1 MRLPARLSLRKK
13 NSHKGDYGH
22 ILVLA
27 GSRRYS
33 GAALLCAESALRS
46 GAGMVTLGLPESV
59 HRALIGKKIKE
70 LISVPFPENKDGAFS
85 AKAFS
90 AVREFMKQADV
101 LIIGPGMGSDNSTR
115 ALARKIVAAVQKPQV
130 VDADAL
136 NALAGFTGILK
147 NHRGEIILTPH
158 EKEMSRLFDINIR
171 LVKNNRKL
179 VAKKCA
185 KYYNSI
191 IVLKGHCSVVTDGD
205 KNFYLNHTGNPGM
218 ATAGSGDVLS
228 GITGAFLAQGL
239 SAFQS
244 AKYATYI
251 HGLAGD
257 LAEDK
262 KTQLGLIAS
271 DIIDMIPG
279 ALKKSM

>member
-1 MRLPARLSLRKK
+1 MSLRKK

-191 IVLKGHCSVVTDGD
+191 IVLKGHCSIVTDGD
-205 KNFYLNHTGNPGM
+205 KNFYL
-218 ATAGSGDVLS
+218 
-228 GITGAFLAQGL
+228 
-239 SAFQS
+239 
-244 AKYATYI
+244 
-251 HGLAGD
+251 
-257 LAEDK
+257 
-262 KTQLGLIAS
+262 
-271 DIIDMIPG
+271 
-279 ALKKSM
+279 

>member
-1 MRLPARLSLRKK
+1 
-13 NSHKGDYGH
+13 
-22 ILVLA
+22 
-27 GSRRYS
+27 
-33 GAALLCAESALRS
+33 
-46 GAGMVTLGLPESV
+46 MVTLGLPESV